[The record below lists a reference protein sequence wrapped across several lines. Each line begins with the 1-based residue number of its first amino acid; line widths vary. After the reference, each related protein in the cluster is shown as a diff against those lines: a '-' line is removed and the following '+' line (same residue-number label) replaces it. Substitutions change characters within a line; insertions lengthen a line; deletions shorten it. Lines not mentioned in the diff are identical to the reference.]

1 MTDTGPEV
9 RTADGVVRGQW
20 ADGLA
25 VFRGIPFAQPPVG
38 ALRFAAP
45 QRPAPWDGVRDAV
58 EFGPPPPQSGPLRA
72 AGTGGGTE
80 WLTVNV
86 WSPDPGGAGLPVLVW
101 IYGGAYMS
109 GSAGEYDAALIARQ
123 GLVVVSLNYRVGAE
137 GFAQL
142 GGAPANRGLLDQLAA
157 LHWVQDN
164 IAGFGGDPRRVTVCG
179 QSSGAG
185 SIATML
191 TMPSATGL
199 FQRAIAQSVPG
210 SYYTPALAADIATV
224 LAARVGAAPTAAGLA
239 AIDPQR
245 LADEVD
251 QLSTDLSAHAE
262 RWGRL
267 GIPFSPVVDGEVV
280 PDVPGRALRD
290 GRAAGVE
297 LLTGHTRDEFR
308 LFLVLEGRLGKI
320 TEQDAA
326 VALRELA
333 PGADG
338 EQAYRR
344 RYPHAPVETLFEL
357 VHSDALFRMP
367 TLHLAE
373 AHSAAGGATFLY
385 EFRWS
390 SPAFGGALGSCHG
403 LDLPLL
409 FGIFSGAGAR
419 MLLGEQELSAEARA
433 LADEIRRSWA
443 AFATHGDP
451 GWPAYRTDQRLTR
464 LWEVNPST
472 APYPEE
478 PSRQIWDGH
487 DPGPADLR

>member
-1 MTDTGPEV
+1 MTATGPQV

-25 VFRGIPFAQPPVG
+25 VFRGIPFARPLVG

-45 QRPAPWDGVRDAV
+45 QRPEPWDGVRDAV
-58 EFGPPPPQSGPLRA
+58 EFGPPPPQSGPLPA
-72 AGTGGGTE
+72 AGAGGRTD

-86 WSPDPGGAGLPVLVW
+86 WSPDPGAAGLPVLVW

-109 GSAGEYDAALIARQ
+109 GSSAEYDAALLAGQ

-142 GGAPANRGLLDQLAA
+142 DGAPANRGLLDQLAA

-164 IAGFGGDPRRVTVCG
+164 VAGFGGDPRRVTVCG
-179 QSSGAG
+179 QSAGAG

-191 TMPSATGL
+191 TMPSAAGL

-210 SYYTPALAADIATV
+210 SYYTPALAADIAAV

-239 AIDPQR
+239 AIDPQQ
-245 LADEVD
+245 LADEVGR
-251 QLSTDLSAHAE
+251 LSRELPAHAD

-267 GIPFSPVVDGEVV
+267 GILFSPVVDGEVV
-280 PDVPGRALRD
+280 PDVPWRALRD

-308 LFLVLEGRLGKI
+308 LFLVLEGSLGRV
-320 TEQDAA
+320 TEEDTAK
-326 VALRELA
+326 ALRELG

-344 RYPHAPVETLFEL
+344 SYPNAPAETLFEL
-357 VHSDALFRMP
+357 VHSDVLFRMP

-373 AHSAAGGATFLY
+373 AHSAAGGAAFLY
-385 EFRWS
+385 EFRWP
-390 SPAFGGALGSCHG
+390 SPAFGGVLGACHG

-409 FGIFSGAGAR
+409 FGMFSGAGAQ
-419 MLLGEQELSAEARA
+419 MFLGEQELSAEVRA
-433 LADEIRRSWA
+433 LADDIRRSWT

-451 GWPAYRTDQRLTR
+451 GWPAYRPGQRLTR

-478 PSRQIWDGH
+478 LSRQIWDGYE
-487 DPGPADLR
+487 PRPADLL